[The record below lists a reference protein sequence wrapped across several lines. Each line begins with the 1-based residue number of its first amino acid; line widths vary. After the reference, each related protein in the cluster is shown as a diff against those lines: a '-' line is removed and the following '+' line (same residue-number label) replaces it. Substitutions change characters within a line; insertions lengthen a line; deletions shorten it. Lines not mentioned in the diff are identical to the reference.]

1 MENYLAPIKTKK
13 EFFLKLVKRVVK
25 PDFTMNFMEDR
36 NGRKAMFYNYKGELF
51 EEDECVLLKATVI
64 EHRISRYDKGEPLTY
79 LNRVT
84 IVKNMG
90 SAKNESENENTK
102 NPIGTYV
109 DCGGTSITNELVK
122 GGIKEKIKQRFGNK

>member
-36 NGRKAMFYNYKGELF
+36 NGRKAMFYNYKGEPF

-90 SAKNESENENTK
+90 TVGKKSEEVSENPGNF
-102 NPIGTYV
+102 V
-109 DCGGTSITNELVK
+109 DCGGTSITNELVRR
-122 GGIKEKIKQRFGNK
+122 GLKEKIKQRFGNK

>member
-1 MENYLAPIKTKK
+1 MENYLAPVKTKN

-36 NGRKAMFYNYKGELF
+36 NGRKAMFYSYKGDLF
-51 EEDECVLLKATVI
+51 EQGECVLLTATVA
-64 EHRISRYDKGEPLTY
+64 EHRTSRYDNGKPLTY

-90 SAKNESENENTK
+90 SAKNESEEVLK
-102 NPIGTYV
+102 NPGNFV
-109 DCGGTSITNELVK
+109 DCGGTSITNELVRR
-122 GGIKEKIKQRFGNK
+122 GIKEKIKQRFGNK